1 MADVNFDRFDGGA
14 QTRGG
19 SQFLHLTG
27 AVISLALIVG
37 AGYWGYKL
45 AVRDIAG
52 IPVVRALEGPMRV
65 APEEPGGVIAAHQGL
80 AVNSVAADG
89 AASRP
94 ADTLI
99 LAPRPIDLTTEDAA
113 GTMAALA
120 PPVSARTQ
128 GRAGLELPQLSA
140 PAAPPPVVVGSANT
154 AVLSIQEVSLTT
166 ELEAPEPQVAA
177 LIPEARA
184 PLPKG
189 VVQRSPRPAPRPG
202 TRAEVV
208 PVVASLEDSPETD
221 GSSLVAGTKLVQL
234 GAFDSAETARSEWLR
249 LNGRFGDLM
258 RGKTRIVQTAQSG
271 GRTFYRL
278 RAEGFA
284 NDAES
289 RRFCSALVSEQAA
302 CIPVTVR

>member
-1 MADVNFDRFDGGA
+1 
-14 QTRGG
+14 
-19 SQFLHLTG
+19 
-27 AVISLALIVG
+27 
-37 AGYWGYKL
+37 
-45 AVRDIAG
+45 
-52 IPVVRALEGPMRV
+52 VVRALEGPMRV
-65 APEEPGGVIAAHQGL
+65 APEEPGGMIAAHLGL
-80 AVNSVAADG
+80 SVNSVAADG

-99 LAPRPIDLTTEDAA
+99 LAPRPVVLTPEDAA

-128 GRAGLELPQLSA
+128 ARTGLELPQLGA
-140 PAAPPPVVVGSANT
+140 PPAPPPVIFGA
-154 AVLSIQEVSLTT
+154 AAPAIMSIQEVSLTT
-166 ELEAPEPQVAA
+166 DLEDPVEEVAA
-177 LIPEARA
+177 LIPQAST

-189 VVQRSPRPAPRPG
+189 VVQRSPRPAPRPS
-202 TRAEVV
+202 TRTEVV
-208 PVVASLEDSPETD
+208 EVAAALEESPETD

>member
-14 QTRGG
+14 QSHGG
-19 SQFLHLTG
+19 SQFVHLTG

-80 AVNSVAADG
+80 SVNSVAADG

-94 ADTLI
+94 SDTLI
-99 LAPRPIDLTTEDAA
+99 LAPRPVDLTPEDTA

-128 GRAGLELPQLSA
+128 SSAGLELPQLSA
-140 PAAPPPVVVGSANT
+140 PAAPPPVVVGATN
-154 AVLSIQEVSLTT
+154 AVLSIQEVSLTVD
-166 ELEAPEPQVAA
+166 LEEPLAEVED
-177 LIPEARA
+177 LVPEASVS
-184 PLPKG
+184 LPKG
-189 VVQRSPRPAPRPG
+189 VVQRSPRPAPRPAV
-202 TRAEVV
+202 RAEVA
-208 PVVASLEDSPETD
+208 PVLAALEDSPETD
-221 GSSLVAGTKLVQL
+221 GSALAAGTKLVQL
-234 GAFDSAETARSEWLR
+234 GAFDSAETARSEWQR
-249 LNGRFGDLM
+249 LSGRFGDLM